1 MFEGVKFG
9 CSTTEN
15 LAVKIWTSMA
25 SLMTQFPDVEL
36 HKVKVHET
44 DKNVVTY
51 RGETTE
57 WLVTYWHRWQI
68 LLLILLHPLQHSDN
82 MEFTLWSL

>member
-1 MFEGVKFG
+1 MFEGMTFG

-51 RGETTE
+51 RGETAE
-57 WLVTYWHRWQI
+57 
-68 LLLILLHPLQHSDN
+68 
-82 MEFTLWSL
+82 

>member
-1 MFEGVKFG
+1 MLSVLVLAEVAVVGYVVKLRLCSICFDYYLVMIRVTIFV

-15 LAVKIWTSMA
+15 LAVKIWTSMT
-25 SLMTQFPDVEL
+25 SLMTANFPDVEL

-51 RGETTE
+51 RGELSE
-57 WLVTYWHRWQI
+57 
-68 LLLILLHPLQHSDN
+68 
-82 MEFTLWSL
+82 

>member
-1 MFEGVKFG
+1 MVEVVIFY

-15 LAVKIWTSMA
+15 LAVRIWSSMTSQ
-25 SLMTQFPDVEL
+25 MTGFPNIEL

-51 RGETTE
+51 RGELT
-57 WLVTYWHRWQI
+57 
-68 LLLILLHPLQHSDN
+68 N
-82 MEFTLWSL
+82 